1 LTSSRAGRSR
11 RVARVVSAGGVLAVV
26 ACVHACVEAPPKIS
40 AIPPSGLSL
49 RVYAFGAS
57 AQDARR
63 AFEAIHQNNTQF
75 TVVNQGGD
83 GEILV
88 GLENDSPKC
97 VPPTALCEMK
107 ISFRVRDNKGETLH
121 AATTTVSASSDR
133 CSEICSKALINVAV
147 KVVEAAAGVL
157 KTGAASDASVETVE
171 GGAGE
176 MASANEA
183 GAPAVDAGA
192 SASGASTTSGASS
205 ASGASGSGA
214 RGSKKGGAK
223 AAEPPAK
230 PPPAICSVGT
240 GPRLPAEEAEKR
252 AAQVEVLKRLNLL
265 DQEEYDCLRK
275 AYLAR
280 L

>member
-1 LTSSRAGRSR
+1 MA
-11 RVARVVSAGGVLAVV
+11 SA
-26 ACVHACVEAPPKIS
+26 HACVEAPPKIA
-40 AIPPSGLSL
+40 AIPASGLAL

-63 AFEAIHQNNTQF
+63 AFEAVHQNNTQF
-75 TVVNQGGD
+75 TVVNEGGD
-83 GEILV
+83 GDVLV

-97 VPPTALCEMK
+97 VPPTALCSLK
-107 ISFRVRDNKGETLH
+107 ISFRVRDNKGEILH

-133 CSEICSKALINVAV
+133 CTEICTKALNNVAV

-157 KTGAASDASVETVE
+157 KSGGASDASVETAE
-171 GGAGE
+171 GGPSGE
-176 MASANEA
+176 TASSVDSGTPADA
-183 GAPAVDAGA
+183 GAPAGPA
-192 SASGASTTSGASS
+192 
-205 ASGASGSGA
+205 A
-214 RGSKKGGAK
+214 RGSKKPAAK
-223 AAEPPAK
+223 AAEPPVK
-230 PPPAICSVGT
+230 PPPAICSVGN

-252 AAQVEVLKRLNLL
+252 TAQVEVLKRLNIL

>member
-1 LTSSRAGRSR
+1 M
-11 RVARVVSAGGVLAVV
+11 
-26 ACVHACVEAPPKIS
+26 EAPPKIS
-40 AIPPSGLSL
+40 AIPASGLSL

-63 AFEAIHQNNTQF
+63 AFEAVHQNNTQF

-83 GEILV
+83 GEVLV

-97 VPPTALCEMK
+97 VPPTALCSMK
-107 ISFRVRDNKGETLH
+107 ISFRVRDNNGAILH

-133 CSEICSKALINVAV
+133 CTEICSKALINVAV

-157 KTGAASDASVETVE
+157 KGGSGPDASVDTTE
-171 GGAGE
+171 GGASAE
-176 MASANEA
+176 TASADA
-183 GAPAVDAGA
+183 GTAVDAGA
-192 SASGASTTSGASS
+192 SAAPVASA
-205 ASGASGSGA
+205 A
-214 RGSKKGGAK
+214 RGSKKPGGR
-223 AAEPPAK
+223 AAEPP
-230 PPPAICSVGT
+230 PRPVPAICSVGS

-252 AAQVEVLKRLNLL
+252 AAQVEVLKRLSLL